1 MKSTVEITTRDGQCP
16 ASVFRPDDQRA
27 YPAVLVFMDGLGYGP
42 PMEEIGARIADHG
55 YVVLV
60 PDLFYRSRPYER
72 AHFSVFGDPEKRKHW
87 VEKMGT
93 ANTANVMSDTAAFL
107 EYLAKRPDVVQPKIG
122 TTGYCMGGN
131 RSLAAAGHFPDRIAA
146 CASYHGGGLATDA
159 PDSPHRLA
167 DKIQAKVYIA
177 GAIEDSSFDEAQKQR
192 LDEALTAAHVD
203 HTIETYPAKHGWV
216 PSDTPVHDKAQAE
229 RHYQTMLALF
239 DRVLKR

>member
-27 YPAVLVFMDGLGYGP
+27 YPAVLVFMDGLGYGA

-87 VEKMGT
+87 AEKMGT

-107 EYLAKRPDVVQPKIG
+107 EYLANRPDVVQPKIG

-131 RSLAAAGHFPDRIAA
+131 RSLAAAAHFPDRIAA

-167 DKIQAKVYIA
+167 DKIKAKVYIA
-177 GAIEDSSFDEAQKQR
+177 GAIEDSSFDDAEKQR
-192 LDEALTAAHVD
+192 LEEALTAAHVD

-216 PSDTPVHDKAQAE
+216 PSDTPVHDQAQAE